1 MSKTPSASLA
11 QAMFAPRSVALIGA
25 SGDATKSTSRPQRFL
40 RRHGYAGRIIPV
52 NPGRKEIFGEKAY
65 PDLRAVPEPV
75 DHAFIMVPT
84 DSVAEAVAQCCE
96 RRVPVV
102 TIFSDGF
109 AETGEAG
116 RRKQDELLRL
126 ARTSG
131 VRLLGPNCIG
141 LLDTHSHLALS
152 VNAVLEK
159 AVVNPGPVAIVS
171 QSGSMMGGL
180 MSRGT
185 GRGIGFSRLVSVG
198 NEVDLSV
205 GEVTDIIV
213 DDPETRVILL
223 FMETI
228 RDAERLAAAARR
240 AYAAG
245 KPVIVFKLGRS
256 DVGVELATSHTGA
269 MTGSD
274 DSAQAFFR
282 ANGMLRVEQLETLF
296 ELPALVLGQRPAAR
310 HRVAVMTTTGG
321 GAALVVDRL
330 GVLGVEVVPPAEAVI
345 AGLVQKGIR
354 ISRAR
359 LTDLTVAGAKKE
371 IYSAVLNALLASDHC
386 DLVLAVAGS
395 SAQFQPDI
403 AVGPIIA
410 AAPREKPLAVF
421 LGPHAET
428 SLAML
433 LEAGIAGF
441 RTPEACADAIHA
453 WSGWRAPVEFPPPHA
468 VRLEAARAA
477 LGAAR
482 RLNENEA
489 CRVFAALG
497 MPAVESEIITG
508 PDQPVKL
515 EFPVAAKILSPD
527 IPHKTEAGAVVV
539 NVADAEQLKRAAAG
553 ILQRVRFANPR
564 ARVNGVLIQRM
575 ERGLAEVIV
584 GYKHDPQVGPIVV
597 LGVGGTLAEIYRDF
611 AVRLAPVTQEEA
623 GSMIEEVKG
632 LATIRGYRDQP
643 RGDCAALAEAIAAFS
658 QLAALEPRVA
668 EAEVNPLIVKGEG
681 DGVVAVDGLLVLAD
695 NS

>member
-1 MSKTPSASLA
+1 MSDQKLA
-11 QAMFAPRSVALIGA
+11 QALFAPRSVALIGA

-40 RRHGYAGRIIPV
+40 RHHGYAGRIIPV
-52 NPGRKEIFGEKAY
+52 NPGRKEIFGETAY
-65 PDLRAVPEPV
+65 PNLRAVPEPV

-84 DSVAEAVAQCCE
+84 DGVAEAVAQCCE
-96 RRVPVV
+96 RQVPVV

-116 RRKQDELLRL
+116 RRKQDELLKL
-126 ARTSG
+126 ARASG
-131 VRLLGPNCIG
+131 VRILGPNCIG

-159 AVVNPGPVAIVS
+159 AVINPGPVAIVS

-180 MSRGT
+180 MSRGA

-228 RDAERLAAAARR
+228 RDADRLAAAARR
-240 AYAAG
+240 AFAAG

-274 DSAQAFFR
+274 DSAEAFFR

-296 ELPALVLGQRPAAR
+296 ELPSLVLGQRPARR
-310 HRVAVMTTTGG
+310 HRTAVMTTTGG

-330 GVLGVEVVPPAEAVI
+330 GVLGVEVVPPSDAFVARLAE
-345 AGLVQKGIR
+345 KGIR

-371 IYSAVLNALLASDHC
+371 IYSAVLNALLASGHC

-410 AAPREKPLAVF
+410 ATPRTKPLAVF

-428 SLAML
+428 SLSML

-453 WSGWRAPVEFPPPHA
+453 WSQWRAPVEFPSPLA
-468 VRLEAARAA
+468 VRVNAAQAA
-477 LGAAR
+477 LGSAR
-482 RLNENEA
+482 RLNEHEA

-497 MPAVESEIITG
+497 VPAAACEIITG

-527 IPHKTEAGAVVV
+527 IPHKTEARAVRL
-539 NVADAEQLKRAAAG
+539 NVTSAEELAAACHE
-553 ILQRVRFANPR
+553 ILVNAR
-564 ARVNGVLIQRM
+564 AYRKDARIKGVLVQRM
-575 ERGLAEVIV
+575 ERGLVEVIV

-611 AVRLAPVTQEEA
+611 AVRLAPVTHDEA
-623 GSMIEEVKG
+623 ASMVEEVKG
-632 LATIRGYRDQP
+632 LAILRGYRNQP

-668 EAEVNPLIVKGEG
+668 EAEVNPLIVRREGE
-681 DGVVAVDGLLVLAD
+681 GVVAVDGLLVLAD
-695 NS
+695 NSPSA

>member
-1 MSKTPSASLA
+1 
-11 QAMFAPRSVALIGA
+11 MFAPKSVALIGA

-40 RRHGYAGRIIPV
+40 RHHGYTGRIIPV
-52 NPGRKEIFGEKAY
+52 NPGRQEIFGEKAY
-65 PDLRAVPEPV
+65 PDVRSVPETV

-84 DSVAEAVAQCCE
+84 DAVAEAVVQCCE
-96 RRVPVV
+96 KRVPVV

-116 RRKQDELLRL
+116 RRKQEALLEL
-126 ARTSG
+126 ARGSG

-159 AVVNPGPVAIVS
+159 AVITPGSVAIVS

-180 MSRGT
+180 MSRGA

-205 GEVTDIIV
+205 GEVTDLVV
-213 DDPETRVILL
+213 DDPQTRVILL

-228 RDAERLAAAARR
+228 RDAGRLSAAARR
-240 AYAAG
+240 AFAAG

-256 DVGVELATSHTGA
+256 EVGVELATSHTGA

-274 DSAQAFFR
+274 HSAEAFFR

-296 ELPALVLGQRPAAR
+296 ELPSLVLGQRPARR

-330 GVLGVEVVPPAEAVI
+330 GTLGVDVVAPTDDLV
-345 AGLVQKGIR
+345 AGLAEKGIR
-354 ISRAR
+354 ITRAR
-359 LTDLTVAGAKKE
+359 LTDLTVAGARKE
-371 IYSAVLNALLASDHC
+371 IYSGVLNALLASDHC

-395 SAQFQPDI
+395 SAQFRPEI
-403 AVGPIIA
+403 TVSPMIA
-410 AAPREKPLAVF
+410 AKPRTKPLAVF
-421 LGPHAET
+421 LGPHADA

-441 RTPEACADAIHA
+441 RTPEACADAIRA
-453 WSGWRAPVEFPPPHA
+453 WCKWREPVEFPPPHDL
-468 VRLEAARAA
+468 RRKAAQAA
-477 LGAAR
+477 LGSAK
-482 RLNENEA
+482 RLNEHEA

-497 MPAVESEIITG
+497 VPVAASEIITS
-508 PDQPVKL
+508 PDQTVKL
-515 EFPVAAKILSPD
+515 RFPVAAKILSPD
-527 IPHKTEAGAVVV
+527 IPHKTEAGGVVV
-539 NVADAEQLKRAAAG
+539 NIADAEQLKRAAAG
-553 ILQRVRFANPR
+553 ILQRVRAAYPR
-564 ARVNGVLIQRM
+564 AHTNGVLVQCM
-575 ERGLAEVIV
+575 EPGLAEVIV
-584 GYKHDPQVGPIVV
+584 GYRRDSQVGPIVV
-597 LGVGGTLAEIYRDF
+597 LGVGGTLAEVYRDF
-611 AVRLAPVTQEEA
+611 AVRLAPITHDEA
-623 GSMIEEVKG
+623 ASMIEEVRG
-632 LATIRGYRDQP
+632 LAIIRGYRNQP
-643 RGDCAALAEAIAAFS
+643 RGDTAALAEAIAAFS
-658 QLAALEPRVA
+658 QLASLEPQVV
-668 EAEVNPLIVKGEG
+668 EAEINPLMVKREG

-695 NS
+695 NSSST